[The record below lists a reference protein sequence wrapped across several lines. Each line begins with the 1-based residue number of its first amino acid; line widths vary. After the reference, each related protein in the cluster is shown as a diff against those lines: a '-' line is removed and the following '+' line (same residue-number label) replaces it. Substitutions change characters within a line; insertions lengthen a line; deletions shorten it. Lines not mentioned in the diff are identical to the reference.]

1 MSEPVVRDDEIDLRD
16 LFLRIWATRVK
27 VLSAVLL
34 VSALYACFVAV
45 QYLTRDKTTSYSQVF
60 TLTFDGLANSEY
72 PDGSPFSITDLVAN
86 SVIQAVYQ
94 NQPALQNVMSRTALA
109 SAITVERYSPDY
121 FLIVERYERMSR
133 EGMTA
138 QQLAALQQ
146 EMQAAL
152 HASGALKL
160 SLTMPEPMNNAI
172 PRQALNAIATEW
184 AKQAIEEKG
193 VLQLNT
199 PIYSARIFDE
209 QRFEQLDY
217 LVGIELLLENV
228 GKVQENIAA
237 LKELPGSTGVVDD
250 ETGYTLEDLEKAL
263 EDVANYD
270 LRQLI
275 DPVKRLG
282 IAKDPELVK
291 LFYQSRLVD
300 LELEKQQHTRSA
312 QIARQVLA
320 EYSGNTNFANAQG
333 NAAQQNALVP
343 QLGDGFLDRLLE
355 VSRQGDDLGYQQKL
369 TDQILAFE
377 NSALAVEQQIA
388 EINLTL
394 AALEDQSNSQTVLAQ
409 YAQSVSERMPQLLQ
423 ILRDYTGVVA
433 RLHSKISEDSIGS
446 VGGLI
451 QAESASFAIVQQAV
465 VSRNTILMFVALN
478 FIAVILSVLGGL
490 IAVGMRSNERIGSAN
505 NN

>member
-27 VLSAVLL
+27 VVSAVLL

-45 QYLTRDKTTSYSQVF
+45 QYLTRDKTTTYSQVF
-60 TLTFDGLANSEY
+60 TLTFDGLANGEY
-72 PDGSPFSITDLVAN
+72 PDSSPFSITDLVAN

-94 NQPALQNVMSRTALA
+94 NQLALQNVMRRTEFA
-109 SAITVERYSPDY
+109 SSITVERYSPDY
-121 FLIVERYERMSR
+121 FLIVERYERMNR
-133 EGMTA
+133 EGMSA

-152 HASGALKL
+152 RASGALKL
-160 SLTMPEPMNNAI
+160 SLTTPEPINNSI
-172 PRQALNAIATEW
+172 PRQALNAIANEW

-228 GKVQENIAA
+228 EKVQENIVA

-282 IAKDPELVK
+282 IAKDPDLVK

-300 LELEKQQHTRSA
+300 LELAKQQHTRSA

-320 EYSGNTNFANAQG
+320 EYSGNTNSANTQSSVT
-333 NAAQQNALVP
+333 QPSALVP

-369 TDQILAFE
+369 TDQILDFE
-377 NSALAVEQQIA
+377 NKALAVEQQVA

-394 AALEDQSNSQTVLAQ
+394 SALEDQSNSQTVLAQ
-409 YAQSVSERMPQLLQ
+409 YAQSVSERMPKLLHT
-423 ILRDYTGVVA
+423 LRAYADVVA
-433 RLHSKISEDSIGS
+433 RLHDKISKNSMGA

-451 QAESASFAIVQQAV
+451 QAESASFSAAQQTAI
-465 VSRNTILMFVALN
+465 SRNTQLMFLALN
-478 FIAVILSVLGGL
+478 FIAVIISVIISLIVGG
-490 IAVGMRSNERIGSAN
+490 VRSKA
-505 NN
+505 

>member
-1 MSEPVVRDDEIDLRD
+1 MSEPIVRDDEIDLRD

-27 VLSAVLL
+27 VVSAVLL

-45 QYLTRDKTTSYSQVF
+45 QYLTRDKTTTYSQVF
-60 TLTFDGLANSEY
+60 TLTFNGLANGQY
-72 PDGSPFSITDLVAN
+72 PDGSPFSITDLVSN

-94 NQPALQNVMSRTALA
+94 NQPALQNGMSRTDLA
-109 SAITVERYSPDY
+109 GAITVERYTPDY
-121 FLIVERYERMSR
+121 FLIVERYERMNR
-133 EGMTA
+133 EGMSA

-152 HASGALKL
+152 RASGALKL
-160 SLTMPEPMNNAI
+160 SLTTPESVNNAI
-172 PRQALNAIATEW
+172 PQQALSAIATEW

-237 LKELPGSTGVVDD
+237 LKELPGSTGVIDD

-263 EDVANYD
+263 DDVANYD

-320 EYSGNTNFANAQG
+320 EYSGNTNFAKVQG
-333 NAAQQNALVP
+333 SAAQQNALVP

-394 AALEDQSNSQTVLAQ
+394 SALEDQSNSQTVLAQ
-409 YAQSVSERMPQLLQ
+409 YAQGVSERMPKLLQ
-423 ILRDYTGVVA
+423 ILRDYTGIVA
-433 RLHSKISEDSIGS
+433 RLHGKISEDSIGA

-451 QAESASFAIVQQAV
+451 QAEGASFLKVQQPV
-465 VSRNTILMFVALN
+465 LTISDALLFFALMMMTV
-478 FIAVILSVLGGL
+478 FISVLVGL
-490 IAVGMRSNERIGSAN
+490 TSIQQHTKS
-505 NN
+505 

>member
-16 LFLRIWATRVK
+16 LFLKVWAARVQ
-27 VLSAVLL
+27 VVSAVLI

-45 QYLTRDKTTSYSQVF
+45 QYLARDKTTTYSQVF
-60 TLTFDGLANSEY
+60 TLTFNGLANGEY
-72 PDGSPFSITDLVAN
+72 PDGSPFSITDLVSN

-94 NQPALQNVMSRTALA
+94 NQPALQGAMSRTAFA
-109 SAITVERYSPDY
+109 SAVTVERYSPDY
-121 FLIVERYERMSR
+121 FLIVERYERMNR
-133 EGMTA
+133 EGMSA

-152 HASGALKL
+152 RASGALML
-160 SLTMPEPMNNAI
+160 SLTIAEPVNNAI
-172 PRQALNAIATEW
+172 SRQALNAIANEW

-193 VLQLNT
+193 VLKLNT

-228 GKVQENIAA
+228 EKVKENIAA

-320 EYSGNTNFANAQG
+320 EYSGNLNVANTQG
-333 NAAQQNALVP
+333 NAVQQNALVP

-369 TDQILAFE
+369 TDQILQFE

-394 AALEDQSNSQTVLAQ
+394 SALEDQSNSQTVLAQ

-423 ILRDYTGVVA
+423 TLREYTGVVA
-433 RLHSKISEDSIGS
+433 RLHGKISEDSIGA
-446 VGGLI
+446 VGGLV
-451 QAESASFAIVQQAV
+451 QAEGASFAQVQQSV
-465 VSRNTILMFVALN
+465 VTRNTILMFVALN
-478 FIAVILSVLGGL
+478 IITVIISMLAGL
-490 IAVGMRSNERIGSAN
+490 IGGVRSNGRAS
-505 NN
+505 

>member
-1 MSEPVVRDDEIDLRD
+1 MAEPTVRDDEIDLRE

-27 VLSAVLL
+27 VVSAVLI
-34 VSALYACFVAV
+34 VSALYACFVAF
-45 QYLTRDKTTSYSQVF
+45 QYITRDKTTTYSQVF
-60 TLTFDGLANSEY
+60 TLTFDGLANGEY

-86 SVIQAVYQ
+86 SVVQQVYQ
-94 NQPALQNVMSRTALA
+94 NQPGLQNVMSRTAF
-109 SAITVERYSPDY
+109 SRAITVERYSPDY
-121 FLIVERYERMSR
+121 FLIVERYERMNR
-133 EGMTA
+133 EGMTPE
-138 QQLAALQQ
+138 QLASLQQ

-152 HASGALKL
+152 RASGALKL
-160 SLTMPEPMNNAI
+160 SLTTPEPINNAI
-172 PRQALNAIATEW
+172 PRQALNAIASEW

-193 VLQLNT
+193 VLRLNT
-199 PIYSARIFDE
+199 PIYSERIFDA

-228 GKVQENIAA
+228 EKVKENIAA
-237 LKELPGSTGVVDD
+237 LKELPGSTGVIDD

-300 LELEKQQHTRSA
+300 LELEKQQYTRSA

-320 EYSGNTNFANAQG
+320 EYSGNTNLAVSQN
-333 NAAQQNALVP
+333 NSLPQNALVP

-369 TDQILAFE
+369 TDQVLEFE
-377 NSALAVEQQIA
+377 NQALKVDQQIA

-394 AALEDQSNSQTVLAQ
+394 NALEDQSNSQTLLSQ
-409 YAQSVSERMPQLLQ
+409 YAQSVSERMPKLLQ
-423 ILRDYTGVVA
+423 TLRDYTGVVA
-433 RLHSKISEDSIGS
+433 RLHEQISEDSIGAI
-446 VGGLI
+446 GGLV
-451 QAESASFAIVQQAV
+451 QAESSSFVVGRVQFPLRSSIV
-465 VSRNTILMFVALN
+465 L
-478 FIAVILSVLGGL
+478 L
-490 IAVGMRSNERIGSAN
+490 IAVCLVVSILTVIAALIGSMVKSKKLESLQ
-505 NN
+505 